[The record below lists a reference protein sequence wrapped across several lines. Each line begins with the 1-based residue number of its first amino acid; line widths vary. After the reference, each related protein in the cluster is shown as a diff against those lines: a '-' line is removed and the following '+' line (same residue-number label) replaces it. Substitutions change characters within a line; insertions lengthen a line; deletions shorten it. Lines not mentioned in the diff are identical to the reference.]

1 MKIKY
6 KWHAKTREL
15 KVTNEYLLLTEAEK
29 QKWSSVLY
37 LRLWKSVG
45 LICIQ

>member
-1 MKIKY
+1 MNIKY
-6 KWHAKTREL
+6 RWHAKTREQRI
-15 KVTNEYLLLTEAEK
+15 TNEYVLLTEAEK
-29 QKWSSVLY
+29 QQWHSVIY